1 MNNFDYNNIK
11 DMSLSSLTDH
21 LLSLNG
27 TEFSILACI
36 IGYALTINTTI
47 NEQASLGNFFEL
59 LGQFIL
65 TTSAQNYKVK
75 SQNLP
80 SIQDIESQIKN
91 IYEILNSLNIN

>member
-65 TTSAQNYKVK
+65 TTSAQNYKIK
-75 SQNLP
+75 SQNIP
-80 SIQDIESQIKN
+80 SIQDIETQIKFL
-91 IYEILNSLNIN
+91 EQLEKLLE